1 MAVIT
6 GDYVLKKVGLMSITC
21 YQHISIKAES
31 KKNKKQKHNNMQV

>member
-31 KKNKKQKHNNMQV
+31 KKKQKHNNMQV